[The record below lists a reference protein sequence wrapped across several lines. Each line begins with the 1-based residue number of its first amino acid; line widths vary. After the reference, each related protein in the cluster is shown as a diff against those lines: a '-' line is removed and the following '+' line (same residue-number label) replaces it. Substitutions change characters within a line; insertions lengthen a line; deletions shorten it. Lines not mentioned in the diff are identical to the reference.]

1 MPPGVPRAGASQG
14 REGTKTEPCPCA
26 RAVPT
31 HHIWG
36 PASRSTTALRER
48 ARVRGATGAPQNP
61 SCCRETPLSHLSPT
75 WCWHYRTLTP
85 SLPSQAALCNL
96 GHPLGVAG
104 PHLRSPSPRG
114 EAVTGGCSTLGAPVA
129 GQAAG
134 GGCSTQG
141 WPWAGLHP
149 RRGTTLAPSPGASSS
164 GATSLPP
171 ALLSALGGRRHGDSL
186 HAGLRCG
193 REAGT
198 PWSWSSQ
205 GCGLCSHRSPT
216 HRPQIPA

>member
-48 ARVRGATGAPQNP
+48 ARVRGAAGAPQNP

-75 WCWHYRTLTP
+75 IT
-85 SLPSQAALCNL
+85 A
-96 GHPLGVAG
+96 
-104 PHLRSPSPRG
+104 RSPPLCLPRQLC
-114 EAVTGGCSTLGAPVA
+114 AIWVTPW
-129 GQAAG
+129 
-134 GGCSTQG
+134 G
-141 WPWAGLHP
+141 WPGPISAAPARGGRQSQGAAAPSVPPWLVRQQEVAAA
-149 RRGTTLAPSPGASSS
+149 RRGGRGQVCTHAAGTTLAPSPGASSS
-164 GATSLPP
+164 RAASLPP

-205 GCGLCSHRSPT
+205 GCRLCSHHSPT